1 MRAPT
6 QTYSPAISER
16 IAELL
21 LAWKLPTLSR
31 ELVRRMIGAGYTD
44 AVTLLAE
51 VFELEASERSERRV
65 ERLLKA
71 SKLPP
76 GKTFETLNKARVPR
90 TVLAKIQ
97 QLNDGEFLDRAEN
110 VLVFGL
116 PGVGKSHL
124 ACALGHALI
133 QRGRSVLFTATYQ
146 IVQQLLAAR
155 RDLHLPRALRALD
168 VFDAIILDDLGYVQ
182 QTADEAEVLFTLMS
196 ERYERR
202 SLIITSNLVFSQW
215 DRIFKSP
222 MTTAAA
228 IDRLVH
234 HAVIVEIDRGS
245 VRAEDA
251 QQRNSTKPKE
261 DA

>member
-1 MRAPT
+1 MRAPK

-116 PGVGKSHL
+116 TDPVTFCTSSSSNG
-124 ACALGHALI
+124 
-133 QRGRSVLFTATYQ
+133 
-146 IVQQLLAAR
+146 
-155 RDLHLPRALRALD
+155 
-168 VFDAIILDDLGYVQ
+168 FD
-182 QTADEAEVLFTLMS
+182 
-196 ERYERR
+196 
-202 SLIITSNLVFSQW
+202 
-215 DRIFKSP
+215 
-222 MTTAAA
+222 
-228 IDRLVH
+228 
-234 HAVIVEIDRGS
+234 
-245 VRAEDA
+245 
-251 QQRNSTKPKE
+251 
-261 DA
+261 